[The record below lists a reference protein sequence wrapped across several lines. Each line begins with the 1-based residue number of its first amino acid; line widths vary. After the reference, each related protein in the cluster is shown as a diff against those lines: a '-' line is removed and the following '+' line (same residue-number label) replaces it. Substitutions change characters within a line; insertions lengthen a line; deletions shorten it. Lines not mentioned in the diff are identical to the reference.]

1 MKKFRVMVC
10 QFPGGNSTHPDV
22 GDWLAETLYKMKT
35 DGRIG
40 DIRRFKL
47 NETPITMSR
56 NRAVKEAIETN
67 CDYVLMIDSDM
78 GPDYAVGQD
87 PLARPFWDVAW
98 GFMMKRRE
106 EEEDPNGAPAGSDW
120 LNIDGKLDYCLP
132 PATIAAP
139 YCGPPPLELPY
150 IFRWKNRQSDNPDPD
165 YYLECLE
172 RSDAA
177 MRSGIEEV
185 AALPTGLILYDT
197 RVFKALEAAQALPW
211 FDYEYSD
218 PPYNTKKATTEDVWQ
233 TRNGTLLEPSMPLY
247 VAWDCWAIHYKTKAV
262 KKPVPVTAAAVKGV
276 MKQAVASQYEDHNDK
291 ILMVHRHDPQ
301 FVAGPVVGNPGG
313 QEAKPEASPVPAV
326 EGDDGRSEG
335 YVGTVAL
342 DSNPGVGRSH
352 NPGDDWADVE
362 RKRAS
367 AQESKLLHLGGGQD
381 TFGYR

>member
-1 MKKFRVMVC
+1 MKKYNIHVC

-22 GDWLAETLYKMKT
+22 GDWLAETLLKMKQ
-35 DGRIG
+35 DERIG
-40 DIRRFKL
+40 AIKRFKKSD
-47 NETPITMSR
+47 TPITMVR
-56 NRAVKEAIETN
+56 NHAVKEAIALGS
-67 CDYVLMIDSDM
+67 DYILMIDSDM
-78 GPDYAVGQD
+78 GPDYLVGQD

-98 GFMMKRRE
+98 GFMMNRRE
-106 EEEDPNGAPAGSDW
+106 YEDLRERGVEEV
-120 LNIDGKLDYCLP
+120 P

-185 AALPTGLILYDT
+185 AALPTGLILYDI
-197 RVFKALEAAQALPW
+197 RVFKALEKAGALPW
-211 FDYEYSD
+211 FDYEYAD
-218 PPYNTKKATTEDVWQ
+218 PPYNTRKATTEDVWQ

-313 QEAKPEASPVPAV
+313 KEAEASPAPAL
-326 EGDDGRSEG
+326 EGDDGRPERLL
-335 YVGTVAL
+335 GTITIG
-342 DSNPGVGRSH
+342 SNPGVGRSH